1 MVAVASSA
9 SYRCLKNAVN
19 APGWRLCFQSVGGE
33 VGEWVINRHTLN
45 TTQTGN
51 QHKQAINT
59 NTNRHNTTQ
68 QKHNTNTN
76 TNTQTQAQH
85 NTNTQHNTLEQQSAG
100 QLLPTWRSW
109 FVLLL
114 KMESQQNANKPFHAN
129 ETNNR
134 NSSHKAAA
142 EAKAHHRVNGARRKC
157 IERGTRAA
165 GRTEGGKNEFQ
176 PLF

>member
-1 MVAVASSA
+1 M
-9 SYRCLKNAVN
+9 
-19 APGWRLCFQSVGGE
+19 
-33 VGEWVINRHTLN
+33 GEWVINRHTLN

-51 QHKQAINT
+51 QHKQAINTNTNRHNTTQHNTTQTQTQHNTNTNTNRHNT